1 MSAYVIDGCFQPSPQ
16 LAHLMDSSSISSSSS
31 SLPGRDGGSGGDGGP
46 DGRFGRSCA
55 LLPHKLILHEGSVSA
70 VVVASVLMRLARV
83 DSWPRADEI

>member
-16 LAHLMDSSSISSSSS
+16 LAHLMDSNISSSSS

-55 LLPHKLILHEGSVSA
+55 LLPRKLILHEGSVS